1 MMRFMRTGLVL
12 AVVALAF
19 STDLARSTDAPQAP
33 AIQNAVPRT
42 SGVLTINGTPLP
54 YLTEGTGL
62 PCIVAGLAPSYP
74 PLFSDR
80 LKQRIRF
87 VFVDFKN
94 SWNAESPGG
103 IEKVTMDSL
112 VEEIDQVR
120 NALGLEKVA
129 VLGHSAPGLVAME
142 YALRHPDRVSHTILV
157 SLEPYFNSDWIKA
170 RTKFWETEASAERK
184 AAHTRNVERFPDDLL
199 RRLSPRD
206 AFALRYVRN
215 GAKLFYDPAY
225 DFYWAFAGKHFSTEM
240 LNHYL
245 KTIIANY
252 DPRPRLA
259 SNAVPKFLALG
270 RYDYNIPYR
279 EWDSARKTTPSLTSY
294 IFERSA
300 HFPMIEESALFDDRL
315 IKWLRRTSEGGSET
329 APVGI
334 QEAMSR

>member
-1 MMRFMRTGLVL
+1 MRTGLVL

-225 DFYWAFAGKHFSTEM
+225 DFYWAFAGKHFSAEM